1 MVGKTY
7 YSRWGKNRVRRF
19 DRFRILSIYDR
30 RRSRAGVSCAASI
43 TRCTSGVGACVR
55 GHVHEKRPTRGVS
68 IYIYIYIDTFK
79 CVCVYIWITPHAS
92 KLAWTRRTARSQW
105 FTVILTYRWSQ
116 PFRLEHW
123 TWRKIQFSLITRTC
137 NITIRCD

>member
-68 IYIYIYIDTFK
+68 IYIYIHRHIQM
-79 CVCVYIWITPHAS
+79 CMCIHLNNA
-92 KLAWTRRTARSQW
+92 ARIEAGLDETYGSIP
-105 FTVILTYRWSQ
+105 VIYGYPYL
-116 PFRLEHW
+116 
-123 TWRKIQFSLITRTC
+123 SLIAALPVGALDVAENSIFVNNTHL
-137 NITIRCD
+137 